1 LRCCL
6 SPDEKMSG
14 QAGDLARRLARHA
27 EAVCRHYLCNGK
39 REGSY
44 WRVGDVRNTPG
55 RSLFVRLSGPDNGSG
70 SAGRWMDGATDQ
82 YGDLLDL
89 IALSQGLTC
98 WRDLRAEASRFLGMP
113 KVTRRR
119 RSREPPA
126 RGGSEEAARRLFRA
140 GRPILGTPAEAY
152 LRARG
157 ISGAIDW
164 SCLRFHPAV
173 WYRADPEAAQES
185 WPALLAAVT
194 DEAGRITGL
203 QRTWL
208 DRTRPAKAPLP
219 SPRRALGRLL
229 GQGVRFGTAT
239 DVLAAGEGIE
249 TMLALKSVLPA
260 MPMVAAL
267 SAGHLAALQLP
278 DTLIRLY
285 VARDR
290 DAAGRMALRRLQ
302 HRGREMGVEIRAL
315 HSVHGDVNAD
325 LVVLGPAVLRRRL
338 ADQLAPADGRRFLVE
353 PDTG

>member
-1 LRCCL
+1 
-6 SPDEKMSG
+6 MSG
-14 QAGDLARRLARHA
+14 QAGELARRLAPHA
-27 EAVCRHYLCNGK
+27 EAVCRHYLCNGR
-39 REGSY
+39 REGNY

-55 RSLFVRLSGPDNGSG
+55 RSLYVRLTGPGSGPGA
-70 SAGRWMDGATDQ
+70 AGRWMDGATDQ

-89 IALSQGLTC
+89 IALSQGLTR
-98 WRDLRAEASRFLGMP
+98 WQDLRAEASRFLDLP
-113 KVTRRR
+113 KVTRPRR
-119 RSREPPA
+119 PKEPPA
-126 RGGSEEAARRLFRA
+126 RCGSAEAARRLFRA
-140 GRPILGTPAEAY
+140 GRPIAGTSAEAY

-157 ISGAIDW
+157 ITGAIDW
-164 SCLRFHPAV
+164 PSLRFHPAV
-173 WYRADPEAAQES
+173 WYRADPEAAREN

-194 DEAGRITGL
+194 DEAGWITGL

-208 DRTRPAKAPLP
+208 DRTRPVKAPLI

-229 GQGVRFGTAT
+229 GQGVRFGTVS

-267 SAGHLAALQLP
+267 SAGHLAALELP
-278 DTLIRLY
+278 DTLVRLY

-302 HRGREMGVEIRAL
+302 ARGRETGIEVRAL
-315 HSVHGDVNAD
+315 QSVHGDINAD
-325 LVVLGPAVLRRRL
+325 LVKLGPVVLRRRL
-338 ADQLAPADGRRFLVE
+338 AAQLAPEDGRRFLVK